1 MKRKNILKFVSLL
14 GIGSFVML
22 AAASCTSATTPTPN
36 PEPKPTPNPEPKPD
50 PMPNPPSGGN
60 MNGGDTNPGNGG
72 GMDNSAQQLAAAK
85 TALTTLL
92 NGQTEKVG
100 LYNDYAKIK
109 DDLVKAYTAAKE
121 ISDKSDA
128 NLQEVNNAKTRLE
141 TAITTAASSKT
152 SFDEKNPE
160 LIKAYNALKETLKNE
175 KSNLDSVMTAEFA
188 AIKNNLDSLYQ
199 TAKTLVEGTLQPKMG
214 NSPQVEVINQANTNI
229 SNAVSKLDGWKTNAN
244 TLATSFVKEVL
255 VKNKLTG
262 IDTTNNQEQPGNYSF
277 VGYSV
282 DVTTGSDN
290 ARPNWSFAQRKVWS
304 DNTVILSQPQPA
316 EGENQQSAPDVSW
329 IYNLTGMGAKYSL
342 TFNYYG
348 PSTGFLYFPYKL
360 VNSSDSDKV
369 ALEYKLNESTVKT
382 IDFAP
387 SQTSPVASDATRENN
402 PSTAAPAQGSTEINS
417 APTLDDIKIAKVR
430 LSDLKFGENTIEFSV
445 PTTAEGGTSKV
456 APMIGNMYLTSSDS
470 DANKNKIYDDLFGNN
485 SVQQDNQT
493 AVTVD
498 LLKGYSLATNYS
510 IFVRRFMGLQENS
523 MTRTEPIYL
532 VGYIGGDQGRIS
544 QAERSNFQ
552 NFNNSP
558 TQNNNNRTFTIY
570 VNAPTQGEYYISGSY
585 LSQPSRSLMLSNNT
599 STNQNNSLTI
609 SNLMQS
615 NWNTLG
621 HFNTQ
626 MTTEI
631 TTTRDNTQM
640 KRTLTLNQGLNKI
653 VVSGVNNGDTPFIGN
668 LTFTL
673 STTPQTAA
681 TPSSTS
687 PQSQTQ

>member
-1 MKRKNILKFVSLL
+1 M
-14 GIGSFVML
+14 
-22 AAASCTSATTPTPN
+22 
-36 PEPKPTPNPEPKPD
+36 
-50 PMPNPPSGGN
+50 
-60 MNGGDTNPGNGG
+60 
-72 GMDNSAQQLAAAK
+72 
-85 TALTTLL
+85 TL
-92 NGQTEKVG
+92 
-100 LYNDYAKIK
+100 
-109 DDLVKAYTAAKE
+109 
-121 ISDKSDA
+121 
-128 NLQEVNNAKTRLE
+128 
-141 TAITTAASSKT
+141 
-152 SFDEKNPE
+152 
-160 LIKAYNALKETLKNE
+160 
-175 KSNLDSVMTAEFA
+175 SN
-188 AIKNNLDSLYQ
+188 
-199 TAKTLVEGTLQPKMG
+199 
-214 NSPQVEVINQANTNI
+214 
-229 SNAVSKLDGWKTNAN
+229 
-244 TLATSFVKEVL
+244 
-255 VKNKLTG
+255 
-262 IDTTNNQEQPGNYSF
+262 
-277 VGYSV
+277 
-282 DVTTGSDN
+282 
-290 ARPNWSFAQRKVWS
+290 
-304 DNTVILSQPQPA
+304 
-316 EGENQQSAPDVSW
+316 
-329 IYNLTGMGAKYSL
+329 
-342 TFNYYG
+342 
-348 PSTGFLYFPYKL
+348 
-360 VNSSDSDKV
+360 
-369 ALEYKLNESTVKT
+369 
-382 IDFAP
+382 
-387 SQTSPVASDATRENN
+387 
-402 PSTAAPAQGSTEINS
+402 
-417 APTLDDIKIAKVR
+417 
-430 LSDLKFGENTIEFSV
+430 LKFGSNTIEFSV
-445 PTTAEGGTSKV
+445 PTTAEEGTSKV

-470 DANKNKIYDDLFGNN
+470 DANKNKIYDDLFGNK
-485 SVQQDNQT
+485 SVQGDNQT

-532 VGYIGGDQGRIS
+532 VGFIGGNQGRIS
-544 QAERSNFQ
+544 QAKRSNFQ

-631 TTTRDNTQM
+631 TTTSDNTQM

>member
-22 AAASCTSATTPTPN
+22 AAASCSSATTPTPN

-50 PMPNPPSGGN
+50 PMPNPPSGG
-60 MNGGDTNPGNGG
+60 MNGGNTNPGNGG
-72 GMDNSAQQLAAAK
+72 RMDNAAQQLVAAR
-85 TALTTLL
+85 TALTTLI
-92 NGQTEKVG
+92 NSKTQNTE
-100 LYNDYAKIK
+100 LYVDYAKIQ
-109 DDLVKAYTAAKE
+109 DTLVKAYDAAKVVLDNTASTTQN
-121 ISDKSDA
+121 I
-128 NLQEVNNAKTRLE
+128 NQAKTTLE
-141 TAITTAASSKT
+141 TAINAAAKARRD
-152 SFDEKNPE
+152 FDAANGP
-160 LIKAYNALKETLKNE
+160 LVTAYNALKETLKNE
-175 KSNLDSVMTAEFA
+175 ETVLSGLTDSNFATIKTKLTA
-188 AIKNNLDSLYQ
+188 LYQ
-199 TAKTLVEGTLQPKMG
+199 SGKDIVTKTLDPIMGTAIDL
-214 NSPQVEVINQANTNI
+214 SAVTQANTNI
-229 SNAVSKLDGWKTNAN
+229 SNAVLKLDGWKTNAN

-282 DVTTGSDN
+282 DVTTGSNN

-360 VNSSDSDKV
+360 VNISDSDKV
-369 ALEYKLNESTVKT
+369 ALEYKLNEATAKT

-387 SQTSPVASDATRENN
+387 SQTLPVASDATRENN
-402 PSTAAPAQGSTEINS
+402 PSTSAPAQGPTEINP
-417 APTLDDIKIAKVR
+417 APTLDDIKIAKVT
-430 LSDLKFGENTIEFSV
+430 LSNLKFGSNTIEFSV
-445 PTTAEGGTSKV
+445 PTTAEEGTSKV

-470 DANKNKIYDDLFGNN
+470 DANKNKIYDDLFGNK
-485 SVQQDNQT
+485 SVQGDNQT

-532 VGYIGGDQGRIS
+532 VGFIGGDQGRIS

-631 TTTRDNTQM
+631 TTTSDNTQM